1 MFLSR
6 RKFIKVGGLSIT
18 TLGFTGTL
26 FSSPQESAQAE
37 LSNMIKGVKPL
48 TPEDY
53 EQRLDKARQLMARH
67 KIDGLFLSGSTNL
80 LYFTNVGW
88 GRSERTFGA
97 VLNRKGKPIWVCPAF
112 ERERAEERIPE
123 GQEVRTW
130 EEDESPYKLIAGIMK
145 DVGAGNGRLALGPT
159 VRNFVYYGLR
169 KDAPHLEL
177 VNGAVIT
184 EGCRGIKTGKE
195 LAYMDLANKITKLAY
210 KEAFKH
216 LHQGISAGE
225 VAGIIRKAHQQMG
238 VSGGAWPQYGP
249 NSAFPHGSTVVR
261 DLQEGDAII
270 VDGGCGVEGY
280 RSDVTRTVVFGKPSD
295 KQKRV
300 WEIVKKAQAEALKAV
315 RPGASCE
322 HIDRTAR
329 KVIEDAGFGPGY
341 KYFTHRLGH
350 GIGMEGHEYPYLVKG
365 NKLKLQPGMTFSDEP
380 GIYIYGEFGVRL
392 EDCFVVTE
400 DGGRFLGGM
409 ESTAIDNPFG
419 D

>member
-1 MFLSR
+1 MSLSR

-26 FSSPQESAQAE
+26 FSSPQESTQAE
-37 LSNMIKGVKPL
+37 LSNMVKGVKPL

-123 GQEVRTW
+123 GQEIRTW

-169 KDAPHLEL
+169 KDVPHLEL

-216 LHQGISAGE
+216 LHQGMSAGE
-225 VAGIIRKAHQQMG
+225 MAGIIRKAHQQMG

-249 NSAFPHGSTVVR
+249 NSAFPHGSAVVR

-280 RSDVTRTVVFGKPSD
+280 RSDVTRTVVFGRPSD
-295 KQKRV
+295 RQKRV
-300 WEIVKKAQAEALKAV
+300 WDIVKKAQAEAIKAV
-315 RPGASCE
+315 RPGVPCE

-341 KYFTHRLGH
+341 KYFAHRLGH

-400 DGGRFLGGM
+400 DGGRFFGGM

>member
-1 MFLSR
+1 MSLSR
-6 RKFIKVGGLSIT
+6 RKFLKVGGLSIT
-18 TLGFTGTL
+18 TFGFTNTL
-26 FSSPQESAQAE
+26 LSRPPKSFQAE
-37 LSNMIKGVKPL
+37 LNNMVKGVRSL
-48 TPEDY
+48 APEDY
-53 EQRLDKARQLMARH
+53 EQRLDNAQKLMAQH

-80 LYFTNVGW
+80 LYFTNVSW

-130 EEDESPYKLIAGIMK
+130 EEDESPYRLIAGIMK

-177 VNGAVIT
+177 VNGAVVT
-184 EGCRGIKTGKE
+184 EGCRGIKTEKE

-216 LHQGISAGE
+216 LHQGMSAGE
-225 VAGIIRKAHQQMG
+225 MAGIIRKAHQQMG

-249 NSAFPHGSTVVR
+249 NSAFPHGSAVVR

-280 RSDVTRTVVFGKPSD
+280 RSDVTRTVVFGRPSD
-295 KQKRV
+295 RQKRV
-300 WEIVKKAQAEALKAV
+300 WDIVKKAQAEAIKAV
-315 RPGASCE
+315 RPGVPCE

-341 KYFTHRLGH
+341 KYFAHRLGH

-400 DGGRFLGGM
+400 DGGRFFGGM